1 MNQAYRDAITQ
12 MEEMKVQQEYILGW
26 QGGFLGHPQRE
37 EQRLTE
43 AYEAGYERPKSEQL
57 DEACPDCGEKLLVR
71 SGRRGA
77 FIGCSGYPKCK
88 TTKKLDADGKPI
100 D

>member
-12 MEEMKVQQEYILGW
+12 MEEMQLQPEYILGW

-43 AYEAGYERPKSEQL
+43 AYEAGYNDGQERTTENFGNWVDDKS
-57 DEACPDCGEKLLVR
+57 
-71 SGRRGA
+71 
-77 FIGCSGYPKCK
+77 
-88 TTKKLDADGKPI
+88 
-100 D
+100 

>member
-12 MEEMKVQQEYILGW
+12 MEEMQLQPEYILGW

-43 AYEAGYERPKSEQL
+43 AYEAGYNDGQE
-57 DEACPDCGEKLLVR
+57 
-71 SGRRGA
+71 
-77 FIGCSGYPKCK
+77 K
-88 TTKKLDADGKPI
+88 TTENFGNWVDAKS
-100 D
+100 